1 MPHHPFPTHLRGLR
15 LGRTPAGEW
24 LIRRHDREDWIEL
37 GAYGAD
43 GADPLTLRD
52 AIRACRKLPS
62 HWSERSPDRPSDTAL
77 SAPAFRPG
85 KIVAVAANYAAH
97 AREVGLDTDGDLVLF
112 AKFPTS
118 VIGPT
123 DTIEVIAGTSEQVD
137 YETELAIVIG
147 HTVGPRRKPL
157 PLHQAVF
164 GYTVANDVSAR
175 DIQSRGNRLTHAK
188 SLDTFL
194 PLGPWI
200 TRPTAELDVDDLTV
214 TTLVNG
220 ASRQNDSTALMRRNV
235 AQLVQEISAQITL
248 EPGDLILTGS
258 PAGSAT
264 GMSSPEFLNDGD
276 TVVSSVAGLGEL
288 HNTVKVLPPGSSWDQ
303 AASDDTAATDT
314 ALARDSP

>member
-1 MPHHPFPTHLRGLR
+1 MPHHPFPTHLCGLQ

-24 LIRRHDREDWIEL
+24 LIRKDDRGGWIEL
-37 GAYGAD
+37 GTY

-62 HWSERSPDRPSDTAL
+62 HWSERSPDRPADTAL
-77 SAPAFRPG
+77 GAPAFRPG

-97 AREVGLDTDGDLVLF
+97 AREVGLDSHGDLVLF

-118 VIGPT
+118 LIGPN

-137 YETELAIVIG
+137 YETELVIVIG
-147 HTVGPRRKPL
+147 HTIGPRRKPL
-157 PLHQAVF
+157 PLDQAVF

-188 SLDTFL
+188 GLDTFL

-200 TRPTAELDVDDLTV
+200 TRPTPEVDVDNLTV

-220 ASRQNDSTALMRRNV
+220 TFRQHDSTALMKRNV
-235 AQLVQEISAQITL
+235 AQLIQEISSQITL

-264 GMSSPEFLNDGD
+264 GMPTPVFVNDGD
-276 TVVSSVAGLGEL
+276 TVVSSVTGLGQL
-288 HNTVKVLPPGSSWDQ
+288 HNTVKVLPPGSIRDQ
-303 AASDDTAATDT
+303 PEPGHDASTAPTLD
-314 ALARDSP
+314 R

>member
-1 MPHHPFPTHLRGLR
+1 MPRHPFPTHLTGLQ

-24 LIRRHDREDWIEL
+24 LIRRHDREGWITL
-37 GAYGAD
+37 GASD
-43 GADPLTLRD
+43 DSPMTLRD
-52 AIRACRKLPS
+52 AIRACRRLPS
-62 HWSERSPDRPSDTAL
+62 QWSEQPPARPSDTAL
-77 SAPAFRPG
+77 AAPAFRPG

-97 AREVGLDTDGDLVLF
+97 AREVGLDTHGDLVLF

-118 VIGPT
+118 LIGPT
-123 DTIEVIAGTSEQVD
+123 DTIEVIAGTSEKVD

-147 HTVGPRRKPL
+147 HTIGPRRKPL
-157 PLHQAVF
+157 PLGQAIF

-175 DIQSRGNRLTHAK
+175 DIQNRGNRLTHAK

-200 TRPTAELDVDDLTV
+200 TRPNPELDVDNLTV

-220 ASRQNDSTALMRRNV
+220 EFRQHDSTALMKRNV
-235 AQLVQEISAQITL
+235 AQLVQEISSQITL

-264 GMSSPEFLNDGD
+264 GMPTPQFLTDGD
-276 TVVSSVAGLGEL
+276 TIVSSVTGLGQL
-288 HNTVKVLPPGSSWDQ
+288 QNTVKVVPP
-303 AASDDTAATDT
+303 
-314 ALARDSP
+314 R